1 MQAEDIKDTQNPA
14 EGAAENAE
22 APAEEKVNAGEAAA
36 GNAENAQP
44 EEAKPE
50 EPRKDEKDAKIE
62 ELQNRLMRLQ
72 ADFENFRRRNAAERE
87 QLSTFVTADVVGKF
101 LKVLDNFERAEQSV
115 KTTNDMS
122 AIVAGMEK
130 IKRQFEQAFKELE
143 VEEIPAEGQ
152 KFNPEL
158 HEAVMRGQN
167 PDLEDESIEQVFEK
181 GYRLRNKI
189 IRRKLF
195 PHLQNIK
202 YRNRQILP
210 QPLTLHTLQRQSE
223 RFISDHCIQVLI
235 TFIPVKRSHC
245 LLHLPVKQ
253 CLFLF
258 IADDFQIQT
267 GSFGQL
273 GFKEDKIICAPQKI
287 GRKQPVCLHTVCF
300 HFLPVT
306 V

>member
-50 EPRKDEKDAKIE
+50 EPQKDEKDAKIE

-122 AIVAGMEK
+122 TIVAGMEK

-189 IRRKLF
+189 IRHSKV
-195 PHLQNIK
+195 K
-202 YRNRQILP
+202 V
-210 QPLTLHTLQRQSE
+210 
-223 RFISDHCIQVLI
+223 ISND
-235 TFIPVKRSHC
+235 
-245 LLHLPVKQ
+245 
-253 CLFLF
+253 
-258 IADDFQIQT
+258 
-267 GSFGQL
+267 
-273 GFKEDKIICAPQKI
+273 
-287 GRKQPVCLHTVCF
+287 
-300 HFLPVT
+300 
-306 V
+306 

>member
-50 EPRKDEKDAKIE
+50 EAKPEEHLKDEKDAKIE

-101 LKVLDNFERAEQSV
+101 LKVLDNIERAEQSV

-143 VEEIPAEGQ
+143 VEEIPAEGE

-189 IRRKLF
+189 IRHSKV
-195 PHLQNIK
+195 K
-202 YRNRQILP
+202 V
-210 QPLTLHTLQRQSE
+210 
-223 RFISDHCIQVLI
+223 ISND
-235 TFIPVKRSHC
+235 
-245 LLHLPVKQ
+245 
-253 CLFLF
+253 
-258 IADDFQIQT
+258 
-267 GSFGQL
+267 
-273 GFKEDKIICAPQKI
+273 
-287 GRKQPVCLHTVCF
+287 
-300 HFLPVT
+300 
-306 V
+306 

>member
-115 KTTNDMS
+115 KTTSDMS
-122 AIVAGMEK
+122 TIVAGMEK

-189 IRRKLF
+189 IRHSKV
-195 PHLQNIK
+195 K
-202 YRNRQILP
+202 V
-210 QPLTLHTLQRQSE
+210 
-223 RFISDHCIQVLI
+223 ISND
-235 TFIPVKRSHC
+235 
-245 LLHLPVKQ
+245 
-253 CLFLF
+253 
-258 IADDFQIQT
+258 
-267 GSFGQL
+267 
-273 GFKEDKIICAPQKI
+273 
-287 GRKQPVCLHTVCF
+287 
-300 HFLPVT
+300 
-306 V
+306 

>member
-50 EPRKDEKDAKIE
+50 EPLKDEKDAKIE

-115 KTTNDMS
+115 KTTSDMS
-122 AIVAGMEK
+122 TIVAGMEK

-189 IRRKLF
+189 IRHSKV
-195 PHLQNIK
+195 K
-202 YRNRQILP
+202 V
-210 QPLTLHTLQRQSE
+210 
-223 RFISDHCIQVLI
+223 ISND
-235 TFIPVKRSHC
+235 
-245 LLHLPVKQ
+245 
-253 CLFLF
+253 
-258 IADDFQIQT
+258 
-267 GSFGQL
+267 
-273 GFKEDKIICAPQKI
+273 
-287 GRKQPVCLHTVCF
+287 
-300 HFLPVT
+300 
-306 V
+306 

>member
-50 EPRKDEKDAKIE
+50 EPQKDEKDAKIE

-72 ADFENFRRRNAAERE
+72 ADFENFRRRNAAE
-87 QLSTFVTADVVGKF
+87 KF

-189 IRRKLF
+189 IRHSKV
-195 PHLQNIK
+195 K
-202 YRNRQILP
+202 V
-210 QPLTLHTLQRQSE
+210 
-223 RFISDHCIQVLI
+223 ISND
-235 TFIPVKRSHC
+235 
-245 LLHLPVKQ
+245 
-253 CLFLF
+253 
-258 IADDFQIQT
+258 
-267 GSFGQL
+267 
-273 GFKEDKIICAPQKI
+273 
-287 GRKQPVCLHTVCF
+287 
-300 HFLPVT
+300 
-306 V
+306 

>member
-14 EGAAENAE
+14 EEAAENAE
-22 APAEEKVNAGEAAA
+22 APAEEKVNAGEP

-44 EEAKPE
+44 EEPQ
-50 EPRKDEKDAKIE
+50 KDEKDAKIE

-189 IRRKLF
+189 IRHSKV
-195 PHLQNIK
+195 K
-202 YRNRQILP
+202 V
-210 QPLTLHTLQRQSE
+210 
-223 RFISDHCIQVLI
+223 ISND
-235 TFIPVKRSHC
+235 
-245 LLHLPVKQ
+245 
-253 CLFLF
+253 
-258 IADDFQIQT
+258 
-267 GSFGQL
+267 
-273 GFKEDKIICAPQKI
+273 
-287 GRKQPVCLHTVCF
+287 
-300 HFLPVT
+300 
-306 V
+306 

>member
-22 APAEEKVNAGEAAA
+22 APAEEKVNAGEP

-44 EEAKPE
+44 EEPQ
-50 EPRKDEKDAKIE
+50 KDEKDAKIE

-189 IRRKLF
+189 IRHSKV
-195 PHLQNIK
+195 K
-202 YRNRQILP
+202 V
-210 QPLTLHTLQRQSE
+210 
-223 RFISDHCIQVLI
+223 ISND
-235 TFIPVKRSHC
+235 
-245 LLHLPVKQ
+245 
-253 CLFLF
+253 
-258 IADDFQIQT
+258 
-267 GSFGQL
+267 
-273 GFKEDKIICAPQKI
+273 
-287 GRKQPVCLHTVCF
+287 
-300 HFLPVT
+300 
-306 V
+306 

>member
-44 EEAKPE
+44 EEAKTEEAKPE
-50 EPRKDEKDAKIE
+50 EPLKDEKDAKIE

-189 IRRKLF
+189 IRHSKV
-195 PHLQNIK
+195 K
-202 YRNRQILP
+202 V
-210 QPLTLHTLQRQSE
+210 
-223 RFISDHCIQVLI
+223 ISND
-235 TFIPVKRSHC
+235 
-245 LLHLPVKQ
+245 
-253 CLFLF
+253 
-258 IADDFQIQT
+258 
-267 GSFGQL
+267 
-273 GFKEDKIICAPQKI
+273 
-287 GRKQPVCLHTVCF
+287 
-300 HFLPVT
+300 
-306 V
+306 

>member
-36 GNAENAQP
+36 GNAENAKPEEAKPEEAKP

-115 KTTNDMS
+115 KATNDMS

-189 IRRKLF
+189 IRHSKV
-195 PHLQNIK
+195 K
-202 YRNRQILP
+202 V
-210 QPLTLHTLQRQSE
+210 
-223 RFISDHCIQVLI
+223 ISND
-235 TFIPVKRSHC
+235 
-245 LLHLPVKQ
+245 
-253 CLFLF
+253 
-258 IADDFQIQT
+258 
-267 GSFGQL
+267 
-273 GFKEDKIICAPQKI
+273 
-287 GRKQPVCLHTVCF
+287 
-300 HFLPVT
+300 
-306 V
+306 

>member
-115 KTTNDMS
+115 KTANDMS

-189 IRRKLF
+189 IRHSKV
-195 PHLQNIK
+195 K
-202 YRNRQILP
+202 V
-210 QPLTLHTLQRQSE
+210 
-223 RFISDHCIQVLI
+223 ISND
-235 TFIPVKRSHC
+235 
-245 LLHLPVKQ
+245 
-253 CLFLF
+253 
-258 IADDFQIQT
+258 
-267 GSFGQL
+267 
-273 GFKEDKIICAPQKI
+273 
-287 GRKQPVCLHTVCF
+287 
-300 HFLPVT
+300 
-306 V
+306 

>member
-36 GNAENAQP
+36 GNAESAQP

-122 AIVAGMEK
+122 TIVAGMEK

-189 IRRKLF
+189 IRHSKV
-195 PHLQNIK
+195 K
-202 YRNRQILP
+202 V
-210 QPLTLHTLQRQSE
+210 
-223 RFISDHCIQVLI
+223 ISND
-235 TFIPVKRSHC
+235 
-245 LLHLPVKQ
+245 
-253 CLFLF
+253 
-258 IADDFQIQT
+258 
-267 GSFGQL
+267 
-273 GFKEDKIICAPQKI
+273 
-287 GRKQPVCLHTVCF
+287 
-300 HFLPVT
+300 
-306 V
+306 